1 MTKRRTM
8 MSSVA
13 VAALA
18 LGVAGQTPLMATNDA
33 GGITLAADDS
43 VQADPVVVVAKA
55 RAGYG
60 ETPGTMSG

>member
-18 LGVAGQTPLMATNDA
+18 LGVAGQTPLMATKDA
-33 GGITLAADDS
+33 GGRRMTLS
-43 VQADPVVVVAKA
+43 RRTWWWWWQRQGQAMA
-55 RAGYG
+55 RHRGQ
-60 ETPGTMSG
+60 